1 MKLKNKE
8 TGELYDVVSGF
19 ILTQDVAKATDV
31 NGSFL
36 SIRKEGDTED
46 ILYMWKYWA
55 DNDFDIVESAPVEV
69 LSETTATDEDVVH

>member
-1 MKLKNKE
+1 MKLKNKA
-8 TGELYDVVSGF
+8 TGELYDIVSGF

-55 DNDFDIVESAPVEV
+55 DNDFDIVSEEV
-69 LSETTATDEDVVH
+69 ALDQTSATDEDVVH

>member
-1 MKLKNKE
+1 MKLKNKA
-8 TGELYDVVSGF
+8 TGELYDIVSGF

-55 DNDFDIVESAPVEV
+55 DNDFDIVSEEV
-69 LSETTATDEDVVH
+69 ALDETSATDEDVVH

>member
-8 TGELYDVVSGF
+8 TGELYNIVSGF

-55 DNDFDIVESAPVEV
+55 DNDFDIVSEEV
-69 LSETTATDEDVVH
+69 ALDETSATDEDVVH